1 MKDIVKRLTILTIS
15 KSRGPDKSLGEC
27 YMSKVEEK
35 VKEMGYEIPEC
46 PAPAGAYAPAVE
58 TKDGLLFVSGQTAIV
73 DGKQKYV
80 GRVGAEVSVEE
91 AYDAAKIC
99 ALRLLAQVKYVIGDL
114 DRVER
119 IVKVNGY
126 VNAVPGFGQQPK
138 VINGT
143 SEFLEAVFGEKG
155 KHARAAIG
163 VGSLPDNAPVE
174 VEMILAYK

>member
-1 MKDIVKRLTILTIS
+1 M
-15 KSRGPDKSLGEC
+15 
-27 YMSKVEEK
+27 
-35 VKEMGYEIPEC
+35 
-46 PAPAGAYAPAVE
+46 
-58 TKDGLLFVSGQTAIV
+58 
-73 DGKQKYV
+73 
-80 GRVGAEVSVEE
+80 
-91 AYDAAKIC
+91 
-99 ALRLLAQVKYVIGDL
+99 RLLAQVKYVIGDL